1 LLAYLDCFSGIA
13 GDMFLA
19 ALIDAG
25 LPAETL
31 KADLEKLPIGGWR
44 LEVEDVVRCGVG
56 CTLVKVE
63 LSEDH
68 QPHRRLSDLL
78 AILEGTDLDEA
89 VLETAGRVFTN
100 LAEAEAKVH
109 RCPVEEVHFHE
120 VGAVDAVV
128 DVVGAVAG
136 LHRLGVEEVVASP
149 VNTGRGMVSTSHGTY
164 PIPGPATLALLEGF
178 PCYAEGP
185 EIELA
190 TPTGA
195 ALLAT
200 LASSAGPMPP
210 MVPRAVGY
218 GAGRAEV
225 EGRPNALRLVLG
237 HRDPL
242 AAGETVVVLET
253 HLDDCSPELFDHVMS
268 RCFAAGAL
276 DVSLSPIQ
284 MKKTRPG
291 VALTAITPPE
301 AAEAVTDVF
310 FTETTTFGIRR
321 TTTRR
326 VVLDRELLMVQTD
339 WGPVA
344 VKVGRR
350 SGRLVQVAPE
360 FEDCRRIAEAKGIPL
375 RAVQLA
381 SETAAM
387 ELLGDGGEGA
397 EP

>member
-1 LLAYLDCFSGIA
+1 MIAYLDCFSGIA
-13 GDMFLA
+13 GDMFLG
-19 ALIDAG
+19 ALVDAG
-25 LPAETL
+25 LSVE
-31 KADLEKLPIGGWR
+31 DLQSDLGRLPVGGWR
-44 LEVEDVVRCGVG
+44 LEVEEVDRCGVG
-56 CTLVKVE
+56 CTLVRVE
-63 LSEDH
+63 ISDKP

-78 AILEGTDLDEA
+78 AILEGADLGEA
-89 VLETAGRVFTN
+89 VQTTAGRVFTN
-100 LAEAEAKVH
+100 LAQAEAKVH

-128 DVVGAVAG
+128 DVVGTVAG
-136 LHRLGVEEVVASP
+136 LQRLGVEEVIASP

-164 PIPGPATLALLEGF
+164 PVPGPATLALLEGF

-225 EGRPNALRLVLG
+225 SDRPNALRVVLG
-237 HRDPL
+237 HRDSL
-242 AAGETVVVLET
+242 AAGETVAVLET
-253 HLDDCSPELFDHVMS
+253 HLDDCSPEIFDHIMS
-268 RCFAAGAL
+268 RCYAAGAL
-276 DVSLSPIQ
+276 DVSLAPIQ
-284 MKKTRPG
+284 MKKSRPG
-291 VALTAITPPE
+291 VALTAIAPPE
-301 AAEAVTDVF
+301 AAEAVTDVL

-326 VVLDRELLMVQTD
+326 AVLERELLMVQTD

-350 SGRLVQVAPE
+350 SGRLLQVAPE
-360 FEDCRRIAEAKGIPL
+360 YEDCRRIAETKGLPL
-375 RAVQLA
+375 RNVQKA
-381 SETAAM
+381 AETAALD
-387 ELLGDGGEGA
+387 LLA
-397 EP
+397 KS